1 MSMKQVL
8 TVVGA
13 GLLQNTLAQSVKSCG
28 GPNDHVKNVKVTLT
42 PDPPVPG
49 QDITV
54 EIAGDNDADV
64 GSGAFNLDLAVQ
76 ALGVINNNVT
86 IGAPFEFKPTPF
98 KQGPLNIKVGP
109 VKLLKTPGTTTI
121 SGTVKAVNAA
131 NEPLFCVDLD
141 LKSVSDL
148 NTLTL
153 SNESDASNGGGITS
167 CSQPTDHIKNF
178 KLDTTGG
185 KVLVTGQLD
194 EDVTTFQVAV
204 DAVLKKLFITIP
216 VNINIPVTVNNKLE
230 KGDFSLSVGPMTGG
244 LKPDPKVS
252 LTGTV
257 KMNDQANQEVFCL
270 NVDQTLEKEIIV

>member
-1 MSMKQVL
+1 MKQVL

-28 GPNDHVKNVKVTLT
+28 GPNDHVKNVQVTLT

-49 QDITV
+49 QDVTV
-54 EIAGDNDADV
+54 EISGDNDADV
-64 GSGAFNLDLAVQ
+64 GAGSFNIDLAVQ
-76 ALGVINNNVT
+76 ALGVINNKVQ
-86 IGAPFEFKPTPF
+86 IGAPFSFQPTPF
-98 KQGPLNIKVGP
+98 KKGPLNIKVGP
-109 VKLLKTPGTTTI
+109 TSLLKTPGSTTI

-153 SNESDASNGGGITS
+153 SKEIDASTGGGVTS
-167 CSQPTDHIKNF
+167 CTQPADHIKNF
-178 KLDTTGG
+178 ALDTSGG
-185 KVLVTGQLD
+185 KISVTGQLD
-194 EDVTTFQVAV
+194 EDVTTFHIAV
-204 DAVLKKLFITIP
+204 DAVLKKLFIKIP
-216 VNINIPVTVNNKLE
+216 AKLDIPVTFTNPLA

-244 LKPDPKVS
+244 LTPDPQVS

-257 KMNDQANQEVFCL
+257 KMNDQANTEVFCL
-270 NVDQTLEKEIIV
+270 NVDQVLEKEIIV